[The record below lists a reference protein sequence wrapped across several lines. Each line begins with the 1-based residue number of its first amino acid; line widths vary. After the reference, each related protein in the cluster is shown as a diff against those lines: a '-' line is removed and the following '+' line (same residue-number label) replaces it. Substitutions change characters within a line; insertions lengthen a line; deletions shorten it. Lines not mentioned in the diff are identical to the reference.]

1 MSWNELE
8 LNIDVLQPYIV
19 NQVYENIEYI
29 KGALE
34 TKGIS
39 VDTLQVVNAKYDTQI
54 VDVANKLQSIEND
67 LDKINDNKAQS
78 IYYTEHKDI
87 GNIFTVDDYNRWVL
101 ILNDLYDIIAN
112 NKGIYKAIK
121 IQENGQYKYMIIDNK
136 QVVVRD
142 EVV

>member
-8 LNIDVLQPYIV
+8 LNIALLQPYIV
-19 NQVYENIEYI
+19 NQVYENIEYL

-39 VDTLQVVNAKYDTQI
+39 VDTLQVVNAQYDTQI
-54 VDVANKLQSIEND
+54 VDVANMLQSIEND

-78 IYYTEHKDI
+78 TYYNEHKDI

-101 ILNDLYDIIAN
+101 ILNDLYDIIVN

-121 IQENGQYKYMIIDNK
+121 IKENGLYKYMIIDNK

-142 EVV
+142 EVI